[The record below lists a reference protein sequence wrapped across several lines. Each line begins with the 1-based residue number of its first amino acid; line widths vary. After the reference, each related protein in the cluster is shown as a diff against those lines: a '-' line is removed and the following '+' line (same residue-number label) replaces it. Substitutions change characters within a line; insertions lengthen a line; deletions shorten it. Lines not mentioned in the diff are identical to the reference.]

1 MKSLTKLS
9 DLSGFKRNLLLL
21 VVDSLIV
28 YFAYILGMYFRY
40 GIFTLDEPEFF
51 VNGIYFSAF
60 IVVSLILNGVYRIAW
75 SYSYFRDYFI
85 ILRAVIVGYAIG
97 FLAGRFL
104 NLFEIRFLTVPFTV
118 STMAA
123 IISVFLLIW
132 SRFFWLSI
140 LSRNHPIVS
149 SEERV
154 FIVGAGDAGTS
165 IAEEL
170 SRHPENGLVV
180 GFIDD
185 SPKKLRKRIRG
196 IPVLGNTD
204 EIMPL
209 VEKMG
214 VRKVI
219 IAIPSADASTLRR
232 IFSKIDV
239 SKVKAQTLPSI
250 TEIMDGK
257 AKLGYLREINIED
270 LLGRES
276 VQIDLNSL
284 KDYVVGRTVLIT
296 GAGGSIGSELCRQIS
311 PLGPGR
317 LLLAGKGENSIY
329 EISQE
334 IGSLFPDLKV
344 SQLIGDVADRSRM
357 RYIFNKMRPQVV
369 FHAAA
374 HKHVPIMEE
383 NPTEA
388 FRVNSLGTYN
398 IASLADE
405 FGVETMV
412 VISTDKAVRPSSVM
426 GVSKRIAE
434 EFVRSISSR
443 SNTKFGI
450 VRFGNVLGSRG
461 SVIPLFKKQIQSG
474 GPVTVTDPRM
484 TRYFMT
490 IPEAVTLVLQAGA
503 FSGDGDV
510 FVLDMGEPVK
520 ISSLANEMITL
531 AGYIPHQEI
540 EIKYTGVRPGEK
552 LFEEL
557 VLTNEELIQTKHPKI
572 FRLKMNE
579 AMDEEALLKTVSR
592 LRTAVE
598 ESDFE
603 ELNRIT
609 SEIVDDSTARID
621 DGCDSK

>member
-1 MKSLTKLS
+1 MRSLIKLGE
-9 DLSGFKRNLLLL
+9 LSSFRRNLMLLIL
-21 VVDSLIV
+21 DSAIV

-40 GIFTLDEPEFF
+40 GIFTLDEPQFF
-51 VNGIYFSAF
+51 GNGIYFSIF
-60 IVVSLILNGVYRIAW
+60 IVASLILNGVYRIAW

-85 ILRAVIVGYAIG
+85 ILRAVAVGYAVG
-97 FLAGRFL
+97 FAAGRLL
-104 NLFEIRFLTVPFTV
+104 NLFNVKFLTVPFTV

-123 IISVFLLIW
+123 IISVFLIIW
-132 SRFFWLSI
+132 SRILWLSI
-140 LSRNHPIVS
+140 LSRNHQIVS
-149 SEERV
+149 SAERV

-170 SRHPENGLVV
+170 SRHPGHGFVV

-185 SPKKLRKRIRG
+185 SPRKLRKRIRG
-196 IPVLGNTD
+196 IPVLGNTS
-204 EIMPL
+204 EIMNL
-209 VEKMG
+209 VDKMG
-214 VRKVI
+214 VGKVI
-219 IAIPSADASTLRR
+219 IAIPSADAAALRR
-232 IFSKIDV
+232 IFSRIDV
-239 SKVKAQTLPSI
+239 EKVKVQTLPSI

-276 VQIDLNSL
+276 VQIDLGSL
-284 KDYVVGRTVLIT
+284 KDYIIGRNVLIT
-296 GAGGSIGSELCRQIS
+296 GAGGSIGSELCRQIA
-311 PLGPGR
+311 PLEPRR

-329 EISQE
+329 EIRQE
-334 IGSLFPDLKV
+334 IGTMFPDLNLC
-344 SQLIGDVADRSRM
+344 QLICDVADSSRM
-357 RYIFNKMRPQVV
+357 RYIFEAVKPEVV

-374 HKHVPIMEE
+374 HKHVPLMEE

-398 IASLADE
+398 IAGLASE
-405 FGVETMV
+405 FGVETV
-412 VISTDKAVRPSSVM
+412 VIISTDKAVKPSSVM

-443 SNTKFGI
+443 SKTKFGI

-490 IPEAVTLVLQAGA
+490 IPEAVSLVLQAGA
-503 FSGDGDV
+503 YSGGGDV

-531 AGYIPHQEI
+531 AGYVPQQEI

-557 VLTNEELIQTKHPKI
+557 VLSNEEFIQTKHPKI
-572 FRLKMNE
+572 FRLKTKE
-579 AMDEEALLKTVSR
+579 AMDEKTLLTIASR
-592 LRTAVE
+592 LRAAVDNN
-598 ESDFE
+598 DFD
-603 ELNRIT
+603 ELNKIT
-609 SEIVDDSTARID
+609 AEIVDDATVEISA
-621 DGCDSK
+621 GCDFR

>member
-1 MKSLTKLS
+1 M
-9 DLSGFKRNLLLL
+9 LLIL
-21 VVDSLIV
+21 DSAIV
-28 YFAYILGMYFRY
+28 YFAYVLGMYFRY
-40 GIFTLDEPEFF
+40 GIFTLDEPQFF

-60 IVVSLILNGVYRIAW
+60 IVASLILNGVYRIAW
-75 SYSYFRDYFI
+75 SYSYFRDYFV
-85 ILRAVIVGYAIG
+85 ILRAVAVGYAVG
-97 FLAGRFL
+97 FTAGRLL
-104 NLFEIRFLTVPFTV
+104 NLFNVKFLTVPFTV

-123 IISVFLLIW
+123 IISVFLIIW
-132 SRFFWLSI
+132 SRIVWLSI
-140 LSRNHPIVS
+140 LSRNHQIVS
-149 SEERV
+149 SAERV
-154 FIVGAGDAGTS
+154 LIVGAGDAGTS

-170 SRHPENGLVV
+170 SRHPEHGFVV

-185 SPKKLRKRIRG
+185 SPRKLRKRIRG
-196 IPVLGNTD
+196 IPVLGNTN
-204 EIMPL
+204 EIMDL
-209 VEKMG
+209 VDKMG
-214 VRKVI
+214 VGKVI
-219 IAIPSADASTLRR
+219 IAIPSADAATLRR
-232 IFSKIDV
+232 IFSRIDV
-239 SKVKAQTLPSI
+239 EKVKVQTLPSI

-270 LLGRES
+270 LLGRET
-276 VQIDLNSL
+276 VQIDLGSL
-284 KDYVVGRTVLIT
+284 KDYIVGRTVLIT
-296 GAGGSIGSELCRQIS
+296 GAGGSIGSELCRQIA
-311 PLGPGR
+311 PLEPRR

-329 EISQE
+329 EIRQE
-334 IGSLFPDLKV
+334 IGSLFPDLDLC
-344 SQLIGDVADRSRM
+344 QLICDVADSSRM
-357 RYIFNKMRPQVV
+357 RYIFETMKPEVV

-374 HKHVPIMEE
+374 HKHVPLMEE

-398 IASLADE
+398 IAGLASE

-412 VISTDKAVRPSSVM
+412 VISTDKAVKPSSVM

-443 SNTKFGI
+443 SKTKFGI

-490 IPEAVTLVLQAGA
+490 IPEAVSLVLQAGA
-503 FSGDGDV
+503 YSGGGDV

-531 AGYIPHQEI
+531 AGYVPQQEI

-557 VLTNEELIQTKHPKI
+557 VLSNEEFIQTKHPKI
-572 FRLKMNE
+572 FRLKTKE
-579 AMDEEALLKTVSR
+579 AMDEKTLLSIASR
-592 LRTAVE
+592 LRVAVDNN
-598 ESDFE
+598 DFE
-603 ELNRIT
+603 ELNKIT
-609 SEIVDDSTARID
+609 VEIVEDATVKISA
-621 DGCDSK
+621 GCDFR

>member
-1 MKSLTKLS
+1 M
-9 DLSGFKRNLLLL
+9 LLIL
-21 VVDSLIV
+21 DSAIV
-28 YFAYILGMYFRY
+28 YFAYVLGMYFRY
-40 GIFTLDEPEFF
+40 GIFTLDEPQFF

-60 IVVSLILNGVYRIAW
+60 IVASLILNGVYRIAW
-75 SYSYFRDYFI
+75 SYSYFRDYFV
-85 ILRAVIVGYAIG
+85 ILRAVAVGYAVG
-97 FLAGRFL
+97 FTAGRLL
-104 NLFEIRFLTVPFTV
+104 NLFNVKFLTVPFTV

-123 IISVFLLIW
+123 IISVFLIIW
-132 SRFFWLSI
+132 SRIVWLSI
-140 LSRNHPIVS
+140 LSRNHQIVS
-149 SEERV
+149 SAERV
-154 FIVGAGDAGTS
+154 LIVGAGDAGTS

-170 SRHPENGLVV
+170 SRHPEHGFVV

-185 SPKKLRKRIRG
+185 SPRKLRKRIRG
-196 IPVLGNTD
+196 IPVLGNTN
-204 EIMPL
+204 EIMDL
-209 VEKMG
+209 VDKMG
-214 VRKVI
+214 VGKII
-219 IAIPSADASTLRR
+219 IAIPSADAATLRR
-232 IFSKIDV
+232 IFSRIDV
-239 SKVKAQTLPSI
+239 EKVKVQTLPSI

-270 LLGRES
+270 LLGRET
-276 VQIDLNSL
+276 VQIDLGSL
-284 KDYVVGRTVLIT
+284 KDYIVGRTVLIT
-296 GAGGSIGSELCRQIS
+296 GAGGSIGSELCRQIA
-311 PLGPGR
+311 PLEPRR

-329 EISQE
+329 EIRQE
-334 IGSLFPDLKV
+334 IGSLFPDLDLC
-344 SQLIGDVADRSRM
+344 QLICDVADSSRM
-357 RYIFNKMRPQVV
+357 RYIFETMKPEVV

-374 HKHVPIMEE
+374 HKHVPLMEE

-398 IASLADE
+398 IAGLASE

-412 VISTDKAVRPSSVM
+412 VISTDKAVKPSSVM

-443 SNTKFGI
+443 SKTKFGI

-490 IPEAVTLVLQAGA
+490 IPEAVSLVLQAGA
-503 FSGDGDV
+503 YSGGGDV

-531 AGYIPHQEI
+531 AGYVPQQEI

-557 VLTNEELIQTKHPKI
+557 VLSNEEFIQTKHPKI
-572 FRLKMNE
+572 FRLKTKE
-579 AMDEEALLKTVSR
+579 AMDEKTLLSIASR
-592 LRTAVE
+592 LRVAVDNN
-598 ESDFE
+598 DFE
-603 ELNRIT
+603 ELNKIT
-609 SEIVDDSTARID
+609 VEIVEDATVKISA
-621 DGCDSK
+621 GCDFR

>member
-1 MKSLTKLS
+1 M
-9 DLSGFKRNLLLL
+9 LLIL
-21 VVDSLIV
+21 DSAIV
-28 YFAYILGMYFRY
+28 YFAYVLGMYFRY
-40 GIFTLDEPEFF
+40 GIFTLDEPQFF

-60 IVVSLILNGVYRIAW
+60 IVASLILNGVYRIAW

-85 ILRAVIVGYAIG
+85 ILRAVAVGYAVG
-97 FLAGRFL
+97 FTAGRLL
-104 NLFEIRFLTVPFTV
+104 NLFNVKFLTVPFTV

-123 IISVFLLIW
+123 IISVFLIIW
-132 SRFFWLSI
+132 SRIVWLSI
-140 LSRNHPIVS
+140 LSRNHQIVS
-149 SEERV
+149 SAERV
-154 FIVGAGDAGTS
+154 LIVGAGDAGTS

-170 SRHPENGLVV
+170 SRHPEHGFVV

-185 SPKKLRKRIRG
+185 SPRKLRKRIRG
-196 IPVLGNTD
+196 IPVLGNTN
-204 EIMPL
+204 EIMDL
-209 VEKMG
+209 VDKMG
-214 VRKVI
+214 VGKVI
-219 IAIPSADASTLRR
+219 IAIPSADAATLRR
-232 IFSKIDV
+232 IFSRIDV
-239 SKVKAQTLPSI
+239 EKVKVQTLPSI

-270 LLGRES
+270 LLGRET
-276 VQIDLNSL
+276 VQIDLGSL
-284 KDYVVGRTVLIT
+284 KDYIVGRTVLIT
-296 GAGGSIGSELCRQIS
+296 GAGGSIGSELCRQIA
-311 PLGPGR
+311 PLEPRR

-329 EISQE
+329 EIRQE
-334 IGSLFPDLKV
+334 IGSLFPDLDLC
-344 SQLIGDVADRSRM
+344 QLICDVADSSRM
-357 RYIFNKMRPQVV
+357 RYIFETMKPEVV

-374 HKHVPIMEE
+374 HKHVPLMEE

-398 IASLADE
+398 IAGLASE

-412 VISTDKAVRPSSVM
+412 VISTDKAVKPSSVM

-443 SNTKFGI
+443 SKTKFGI

-490 IPEAVTLVLQAGA
+490 IPEAVSLVLQAGA
-503 FSGDGDV
+503 YSGGGDV

-531 AGYIPHQEI
+531 AGYVPQQEI

-557 VLTNEELIQTKHPKI
+557 VLSNEEFIQTKHPKI
-572 FRLKMNE
+572 FRLKTKE
-579 AMDEEALLKTVSR
+579 AMDEKTLLSIASR
-592 LRTAVE
+592 LRVAVDNN
-598 ESDFE
+598 DFE
-603 ELNRIT
+603 ELNKIT
-609 SEIVDDSTARID
+609 AEIVDDATVKISA
-621 DGCDSK
+621 GCDFR

>member
-1 MKSLTKLS
+1 M
-9 DLSGFKRNLLLL
+9 LLIL
-21 VVDSLIV
+21 DSAIV

-40 GIFTLDEPEFF
+40 GIFTLDEPQFF
-51 VNGIYFSAF
+51 GNGIYFSIF
-60 IVVSLILNGVYRIAW
+60 IVASLILNGVYRIAW

-85 ILRAVIVGYAIG
+85 ILRAVAVGYAVG
-97 FLAGRFL
+97 FAAGRLL
-104 NLFEIRFLTVPFTV
+104 NLFNVKFLTVPFTV

-123 IISVFLLIW
+123 IISVFLIIW
-132 SRFFWLSI
+132 SRILWLSI
-140 LSRNHPIVS
+140 LSRNHQIVS
-149 SEERV
+149 SAERV

-170 SRHPENGLVV
+170 SRHPGHGFVV

-185 SPKKLRKRIRG
+185 SPRKLRKRIRG
-196 IPVLGNTD
+196 IPVLGNTS
-204 EIMPL
+204 EIMNL
-209 VEKMG
+209 VDKMG
-214 VRKVI
+214 VGKVI
-219 IAIPSADASTLRR
+219 IAIPSADAAALRR
-232 IFSKIDV
+232 IFSRIDV
-239 SKVKAQTLPSI
+239 EKVKVQTLPSI

-276 VQIDLNSL
+276 VQIDLGSL
-284 KDYVVGRTVLIT
+284 KDYIIGRNVLIT
-296 GAGGSIGSELCRQIS
+296 GAGGSIGSELCRQIA
-311 PLGPGR
+311 PLEPRR

-329 EISQE
+329 EIRQE
-334 IGSLFPDLKV
+334 IGTMFPDLNLC
-344 SQLIGDVADRSRM
+344 QLICDVADSSRM
-357 RYIFNKMRPQVV
+357 RYIFEAVKPEVV

-374 HKHVPIMEE
+374 HKHVPLMEE

-398 IASLADE
+398 IAGLASE
-405 FGVETMV
+405 FGVETV
-412 VISTDKAVRPSSVM
+412 VIISTDKAVKPSSVM

-443 SNTKFGI
+443 SKTKFGI

-490 IPEAVTLVLQAGA
+490 IPEAVSLVLQAGA
-503 FSGDGDV
+503 YSGGGDV

-531 AGYIPHQEI
+531 AGYVPQQEI

-557 VLTNEELIQTKHPKI
+557 VLTNEEFIQTKHPKI
-572 FRLKMNE
+572 FRLKTKE
-579 AMDEEALLKTVSR
+579 AMDEKTLLTIASR
-592 LRTAVE
+592 LRAAVDNN
-598 ESDFE
+598 DFD
-603 ELNRIT
+603 ELNKIT
-609 SEIVDDSTARID
+609 AEIVDDATVEISA
-621 DGCDSK
+621 GCDFR

>member
-1 MKSLTKLS
+1 LIKLGE
-9 DLSGFKRNLLLL
+9 LSSFRRNLMLLIL
-21 VVDSLIV
+21 DSAIV

-40 GIFTLDEPEFF
+40 GIFTLDEPQFF
-51 VNGIYFSAF
+51 GNGIYFSIF
-60 IVVSLILNGVYRIAW
+60 IVASLILNGVYRIAW

-85 ILRAVIVGYAIG
+85 ILRAVAVGYAVG
-97 FLAGRFL
+97 FAAGRLL
-104 NLFEIRFLTVPFTV
+104 NLFNVKFLTVPFTV

-123 IISVFLLIW
+123 IISVFLIIW
-132 SRFFWLSI
+132 SRILWLSI
-140 LSRNHPIVS
+140 LSRNHQIVS
-149 SEERV
+149 SAERV

-170 SRHPENGLVV
+170 SRHPGHGFVV

-185 SPKKLRKRIRG
+185 SPRKLRKRIRG
-196 IPVLGNTD
+196 IPVLGNTS
-204 EIMPL
+204 EIMNL
-209 VEKMG
+209 VDKMG
-214 VRKVI
+214 VGKVI
-219 IAIPSADASTLRR
+219 IAIPSADAAALRR
-232 IFSKIDV
+232 IFSRIDV
-239 SKVKAQTLPSI
+239 EKVKVQTLPSI

-276 VQIDLNSL
+276 VQIDLGSL
-284 KDYVVGRTVLIT
+284 KDYIIGRNVLIT
-296 GAGGSIGSELCRQIS
+296 GAGGSIGSELCRQIA
-311 PLGPGR
+311 PLEPRR

-329 EISQE
+329 EIRQE
-334 IGSLFPDLKV
+334 IGTMFPDLNLC
-344 SQLIGDVADRSRM
+344 QLICDVADSSRM
-357 RYIFNKMRPQVV
+357 RYIFEAVKPEVV

-374 HKHVPIMEE
+374 HKHVPLMEE

-398 IASLADE
+398 IAGLASE
-405 FGVETMV
+405 FGVETV
-412 VISTDKAVRPSSVM
+412 VIISTDKAVKPSSVM

-443 SNTKFGI
+443 SKTKFGI

-490 IPEAVTLVLQAGA
+490 IPEAVSLVLQAGA
-503 FSGDGDV
+503 YSGGGDV

-531 AGYIPHQEI
+531 AGYVPQQEI

-557 VLTNEELIQTKHPKI
+557 VLTNEEFIQTKHPKI
-572 FRLKMNE
+572 FRLKTKE
-579 AMDEEALLKTVSR
+579 AMDEKTLLTIASR
-592 LRTAVE
+592 LRAAVDNN
-598 ESDFE
+598 DFD
-603 ELNRIT
+603 ELNKIT
-609 SEIVDDSTARID
+609 AEIVDDATVEISA
-621 DGCDSK
+621 GCDFR

>member
-1 MKSLTKLS
+1 MTKLGE
-9 DLSGFKRNLLLL
+9 LSSFRRNLILLIL
-21 VVDSLIV
+21 DSAIV

-40 GIFTLDEPEFF
+40 GIFTLNEPQFF
-51 VNGIYFSAF
+51 RNGIYFSIF
-60 IVVSLILNGVYRIAW
+60 IVASLILNGVYRIAW

-85 ILRAVIVGYAIG
+85 ILRAVAVGYAVG
-97 FLAGRFL
+97 FTAGRLL
-104 NLFEIRFLTVPFTV
+104 NLFDVKFLTVPFTV

-123 IISVFLLIW
+123 IISVFLIIW
-132 SRFFWLSI
+132 SRILWLSI
-140 LSRNHPIVS
+140 LSRNRQIVS
-149 SEERV
+149 SAERV

-170 SRHPENGLVV
+170 SRHPEHGFVV

-185 SPKKLRKRIRG
+185 SPRKLRKRIRG
-196 IPVLGNTD
+196 IPVLGNTN
-204 EIMPL
+204 EIMDL
-209 VEKMG
+209 VDKMG
-214 VRKVI
+214 VGKVI
-219 IAIPSADASTLRR
+219 IAIPSADAAALRR
-232 IFSKIDV
+232 IFSRIDV
-239 SKVKAQTLPSI
+239 EKVKVQTLPSI
-250 TEIMDGK
+250 TEIMNGK

-270 LLGRES
+270 LLGRDS
-276 VQIDLNSL
+276 VQIDLGSL
-284 KDYVVGRTVLIT
+284 KDYIVGRTVLIT
-296 GAGGSIGSELCRQIS
+296 GAGGSIGSELCRQIA
-311 PLGPGR
+311 PLEPRR

-334 IGSLFPDLKV
+334 IGSIFPDLDLC
-344 SQLIGDVADRSRM
+344 QLICDVADSSRM
-357 RYIFNKMRPQVV
+357 RYIFKTMKPEVV

-374 HKHVPIMEE
+374 HKHVPLMEE

-398 IASLADE
+398 IAGLASE

-412 VISTDKAVRPSSVM
+412 IISTDKAVKPSSVM

-434 EFVRSISSR
+434 EFVRSISST
-443 SNTKFGI
+443 SKTKFGI

-490 IPEAVTLVLQAGA
+490 IPEAVSLVLQAGA
-503 FSGDGDV
+503 YSGGGDV

-531 AGYIPHQEI
+531 AGYVPQQEI

-557 VLTNEELIQTKHPKI
+557 VLSNEEFTQTKHPKI
-572 FRLKMNE
+572 FRLKTKE
-579 AMDEEALLKTVSR
+579 AMD
-592 LRTAVE
+592 
-598 ESDFE
+598 
-603 ELNRIT
+603 
-609 SEIVDDSTARID
+609 
-621 DGCDSK
+621 

>member
-1 MKSLTKLS
+1 MIKLGE
-9 DLSGFKRNLLLL
+9 LSSFRRNLMLLIL
-21 VVDSLIV
+21 DSAIV

-40 GIFTLDEPEFF
+40 GIFTLDEPQFF
-51 VNGIYFSAF
+51 GNGIYFSIF
-60 IVVSLILNGVYRIAW
+60 IVASLILNGVYRIAW

-85 ILRAVIVGYAIG
+85 ILRAVAVGYAVG
-97 FLAGRFL
+97 FAAGRLL
-104 NLFEIRFLTVPFTV
+104 NLFNVKFLTVPFTV

-123 IISVFLLIW
+123 IISVFLIIW
-132 SRFFWLSI
+132 SRILWLSI
-140 LSRNHPIVS
+140 LSRNHQIVS
-149 SEERV
+149 SAERV

-170 SRHPENGLVV
+170 SRHPGHGFVV

-185 SPKKLRKRIRG
+185 SPRKLRKRIRG
-196 IPVLGNTD
+196 IPVLGNTS
-204 EIMPL
+204 EIMNL
-209 VEKMG
+209 VDKMG
-214 VRKVI
+214 VGKVI
-219 IAIPSADASTLRR
+219 IAIPSADAAALRR
-232 IFSKIDV
+232 IFSRIDV
-239 SKVKAQTLPSI
+239 EKVKVQTLPSI

-276 VQIDLNSL
+276 VQIDLGSL
-284 KDYVVGRTVLIT
+284 KDYIIGRNVLIT
-296 GAGGSIGSELCRQIS
+296 GAGGSIGSELCRQIA
-311 PLGPGR
+311 PLEPRR

-329 EISQE
+329 EIRQE
-334 IGSLFPDLKV
+334 IGTMFPDLNLC
-344 SQLIGDVADRSRM
+344 QLICDVADSSRM
-357 RYIFNKMRPQVV
+357 RYIFEAVKPEVV

-374 HKHVPIMEE
+374 HKHVPLMEE

-398 IASLADE
+398 IAGLASE
-405 FGVETMV
+405 FGVETV
-412 VISTDKAVRPSSVM
+412 VIISTDKAVKPSSVM

-443 SNTKFGI
+443 SKTKFGI

-490 IPEAVTLVLQAGA
+490 IPEAVSLVLQAGA
-503 FSGDGDV
+503 YSGGGDV

-531 AGYIPHQEI
+531 AGYVPQQEI

-557 VLTNEELIQTKHPKI
+557 VLSNEEFIQTKHPKI
-572 FRLKMNE
+572 FRLKTKE
-579 AMDEEALLKTVSR
+579 AMDEKTLLTIASR
-592 LRTAVE
+592 LRAAVDNN
-598 ESDFE
+598 DFD
-603 ELNRIT
+603 ELNKIT
-609 SEIVDDSTARID
+609 AEIVDDATVEISA
-621 DGCDSK
+621 GCDFR

>member
-1 MKSLTKLS
+1 MKRHG
-9 DLSGFKRNLLLL
+9 DLSGFRRNLTLL
-21 VVDSLIV
+21 VFDSLMV
-28 YFAYILGMYFRY
+28 YFAFILGMYFRY
-40 GIFTLDEPEFF
+40 GIFTLDEPQFF
-51 VNGIYFSAF
+51 VNGVYFSLF
-60 IVVSLILNGVYRIAW
+60 IVVSLILNGVYTIAW
-75 SYSYFRDYFI
+75 SYSYFRDYLI
-85 ILRAVIVGYAIG
+85 ILRAVVIGYAVG
-97 FLAGRFL
+97 FATGRLL
-104 NLFEIRFLTVPFTV
+104 NLFGVRFLTVPFTV

-123 IISVFLLIW
+123 IISVFLIIW
-132 SRFFWLSI
+132 SRIFWLSI
-140 LSRNHPIVS
+140 LSRNHHVVS
-149 SEERV
+149 SAERV
-154 FIVGAGDAGTS
+154 LIVGAGDAGTS

-170 SRHPENGLVV
+170 SRRPENGLVI

-185 SPKKLRKRIRG
+185 SPRKLRKRIRG

-204 EIMPL
+204 EIMAL
-209 VEKMG
+209 VEKMD
-214 VRKVI
+214 VKRVI
-219 IAIPSADASTLRR
+219 IAIPSADAATLRR

-239 SKVKAQTLPSI
+239 GKVKAQTLPSI

-276 VQIDLNSL
+276 VRIDANSL
-284 KDYVVGRTVLIT
+284 KGYIVGRTVLVT
-296 GAGGSIGSELCRQIS
+296 GAGGSIGSELCRQIA
-311 PLGPGR
+311 PLKPRR

-329 EISQE
+329 EIRQE
-334 IGSLFPDLKV
+334 IGSLFPDLDLC
-344 SQLIGDVADRSRM
+344 QLICDVADSSRM
-357 RYIFNKMRPQVV
+357 RYIFETMKPEVI

-374 HKHVPIMEE
+374 HKHVPLMEE

-388 FRVNSLGTYN
+388 FKVNSIGTYN
-398 IASLADE
+398 VAMLASE
-405 FGVETMV
+405 FGAETMV
-412 VISTDKAVRPSSVM
+412 VISTDKAVKPSSVM

-443 SNTKFGI
+443 SKTRFGI

-490 IPEAVTLVLQAGA
+490 IPEAVSLVLQAGA
-503 FSGDGDV
+503 YSGGGDV

-531 AGYIPHQEI
+531 AGYVPQQEI

-557 VLTNEELIQTKHPKI
+557 VLTNEEFIQTKHPKI
-572 FRLKMNE
+572 FRLKTKE
-579 AMDEEALLKTVSR
+579 AMDETTLFSIASR
-592 LRTAVE
+592 LRAAVDNN
-598 ESDFE
+598 DFE
-603 ELNRIT
+603 ELNKIT
-609 SEIVDDSTARID
+609 AEIVDDATVKISA
-621 DGCDSK
+621 GCDFR

>member
-1 MKSLTKLS
+1 M
-9 DLSGFKRNLLLL
+9 LLIL
-21 VVDSLIV
+21 DSAIV
-28 YFAYILGMYFRY
+28 YFAYVLGMYFRY
-40 GIFTLDEPEFF
+40 GIFTLDEPQFF

-60 IVVSLILNGVYRIAW
+60 IVASLILNGVYRIAW

-85 ILRAVIVGYAIG
+85 ILRAVAVGYAVG
-97 FLAGRFL
+97 FTAGRLL
-104 NLFEIRFLTVPFTV
+104 NLFNVKFLTVPFTV

-123 IISVFLLIW
+123 IISVFLIIW
-132 SRFFWLSI
+132 SRIVWLSI
-140 LSRNHPIVS
+140 LSRNHQIVS
-149 SEERV
+149 SAERV
-154 FIVGAGDAGTS
+154 LIVGAGDAGTS

-170 SRHPENGLVV
+170 SRHPEHGFVV

-185 SPKKLRKRIRG
+185 SPRKLRKRIRG
-196 IPVLGNTD
+196 IPVLGNTN
-204 EIMPL
+204 EIMDL
-209 VEKMG
+209 VDKMG
-214 VRKVI
+214 VGKVI
-219 IAIPSADASTLRR
+219 IAIPSADAATLRR
-232 IFSKIDV
+232 IFSRIDV
-239 SKVKAQTLPSI
+239 EKVKVQTLPSI

-270 LLGRES
+270 LLGRET
-276 VQIDLNSL
+276 VQIDLGSL
-284 KDYVVGRTVLIT
+284 KDYIVGRTVLIT
-296 GAGGSIGSELCRQIS
+296 GAGGSIGSELCRQIA
-311 PLGPGR
+311 PLEPRR

-329 EISQE
+329 EIRQE
-334 IGSLFPDLKV
+334 IGSLFPDLDLC
-344 SQLIGDVADRSRM
+344 QLICDVADSSRM
-357 RYIFNKMRPQVV
+357 RYIFETLRPEVV

-374 HKHVPIMEE
+374 HKHVPLMEE

-398 IASLADE
+398 IAGLASE

-412 VISTDKAVRPSSVM
+412 VISTDKAVKPSSVM

-443 SNTKFGI
+443 SKTKFGI

-490 IPEAVTLVLQAGA
+490 IPEAVSLVLQAGA
-503 FSGDGDV
+503 YSGGGDV

-531 AGYIPHQEI
+531 AGYVPQQEI

-557 VLTNEELIQTKHPKI
+557 VLSNEEFIQTKHPKI
-572 FRLKMNE
+572 FRLKTKE
-579 AMDEEALLKTVSR
+579 AMDEKTLLSIASR
-592 LRTAVE
+592 LRVAVDNN
-598 ESDFE
+598 DFE
-603 ELNRIT
+603 ELNKIT
-609 SEIVDDSTARID
+609 AEIVDDATVKISA
-621 DGCDSK
+621 GCDFR

>member
-1 MKSLTKLS
+1 MTKLS
-9 DLSGFKRNLLLL
+9 ELSSFRRNLMLLIL
-21 VVDSLIV
+21 DSAIV
-28 YFAYILGMYFRY
+28 YFAYVLGMYFRY
-40 GIFTLDEPEFF
+40 GIFTLDEPQFF

-60 IVVSLILNGVYRIAW
+60 IVASLILNGVYRIAW

-85 ILRAVIVGYAIG
+85 ILRAVAVGYAVG
-97 FLAGRFL
+97 FTAGRLL
-104 NLFEIRFLTVPFTV
+104 NLFNVKFLTVPFTV

-123 IISVFLLIW
+123 IISVFLIIW
-132 SRFFWLSI
+132 SRIVWLSI
-140 LSRNHPIVS
+140 LSRNHQIVS
-149 SEERV
+149 SAERV
-154 FIVGAGDAGTS
+154 LIVGAGDAGTS

-170 SRHPENGLVV
+170 SRHPEHGFVV

-185 SPKKLRKRIRG
+185 SPRKLRKRIRG
-196 IPVLGNTD
+196 IPVLGNTN
-204 EIMPL
+204 EIMDL
-209 VEKMG
+209 VDKMG
-214 VRKVI
+214 VGKVI
-219 IAIPSADASTLRR
+219 IAIPSADAATLRR
-232 IFSKIDV
+232 IFSRIDV
-239 SKVKAQTLPSI
+239 EKVKVQTLPSI

-270 LLGRES
+270 LLGRET
-276 VQIDLNSL
+276 VQIDLGSL
-284 KDYVVGRTVLIT
+284 KDYIVGRTVLIT
-296 GAGGSIGSELCRQIS
+296 GAGGSIGSELCRQIA
-311 PLGPGR
+311 PLEPRR

-329 EISQE
+329 EIRQE
-334 IGSLFPDLKV
+334 IGSLFPDLDLC
-344 SQLIGDVADRSRM
+344 QLICDVADSSRM
-357 RYIFNKMRPQVV
+357 RYIFETMKPEVV

-374 HKHVPIMEE
+374 HKHVPLMEE

-398 IASLADE
+398 IAGLASE

-412 VISTDKAVRPSSVM
+412 VISTDKAVKPSSVM

-443 SNTKFGI
+443 SKTKFGI

-490 IPEAVTLVLQAGA
+490 IPEAVSLVLQAGA
-503 FSGDGDV
+503 YSGGGDV

-531 AGYIPHQEI
+531 AGYVPQQEI

-557 VLTNEELIQTKHPKI
+557 VLSNEEFIQTKHPKI
-572 FRLKMNE
+572 FRLKTKE
-579 AMDEEALLKTVSR
+579 AMDEKTLLSIASR
-592 LRTAVE
+592 LRVAVDNN
-598 ESDFE
+598 DFE
-603 ELNRIT
+603 ELNKIT
-609 SEIVDDSTARID
+609 AEIVDDATVKISA
-621 DGCDSK
+621 GCDFR

>member
-1 MKSLTKLS
+1 M
-9 DLSGFKRNLLLL
+9 LLIL
-21 VVDSLIV
+21 DSAIV
-28 YFAYILGMYFRY
+28 YFAYVLGMYFRY
-40 GIFTLDEPEFF
+40 GIFTLDEPQFF

-60 IVVSLILNGVYRIAW
+60 IVASLILNGVYRIAW

-85 ILRAVIVGYAIG
+85 ILRAVAVGYAVG
-97 FLAGRFL
+97 FTAGRLL
-104 NLFEIRFLTVPFTV
+104 NLFNVKFLTVPFTV

-123 IISVFLLIW
+123 IISVFLIIW
-132 SRFFWLSI
+132 SRIVWLSI
-140 LSRNHPIVS
+140 LSRNHQIVS
-149 SEERV
+149 SAERV
-154 FIVGAGDAGTS
+154 LIVGAGDAGTS

-170 SRHPENGLVV
+170 SRHPEHGFVV

-185 SPKKLRKRIRG
+185 SPRKLRKRIRG
-196 IPVLGNTD
+196 IPVLGNTN
-204 EIMPL
+204 EIMDL
-209 VEKMG
+209 VDKMG
-214 VRKVI
+214 VGKVI
-219 IAIPSADASTLRR
+219 IAIPSADAATLRR
-232 IFSKIDV
+232 IFSRIDV
-239 SKVKAQTLPSI
+239 EKVKVQTLPSI

-270 LLGRES
+270 LLGRET
-276 VQIDLNSL
+276 VQIDLGSL
-284 KDYVVGRTVLIT
+284 KDYIVGRTVLIT
-296 GAGGSIGSELCRQIS
+296 GAGGSIGSELCRQIA
-311 PLGPGR
+311 PLEPRR

-329 EISQE
+329 EIRQE
-334 IGSLFPDLKV
+334 IGSLFPDLDLC
-344 SQLIGDVADRSRM
+344 QLICDVADSSRM
-357 RYIFNKMRPQVV
+357 RYIFETMKPEVV

-374 HKHVPIMEE
+374 HKHVPLMEE

-398 IASLADE
+398 IAGLASE

-412 VISTDKAVRPSSVM
+412 VISTDKAVKPSSVM

-443 SNTKFGI
+443 SKTKFGI

-490 IPEAVTLVLQAGA
+490 IPEAVSLVLQAGA
-503 FSGDGDV
+503 YSGGGDV

-531 AGYIPHQEI
+531 AGYVPQQEI

-557 VLTNEELIQTKHPKI
+557 VLSNEEFIQTKHPKI
-572 FRLKMNE
+572 FRLKTKE
-579 AMDEEALLKTVSR
+579 AMDEETLLSIASR
-592 LRTAVE
+592 LRVAVDNN
-598 ESDFE
+598 DFE
-603 ELNRIT
+603 ELNKIT
-609 SEIVDDSTARID
+609 VEIVEDATVKISA
-621 DGCDSK
+621 GCDFR

>member
-1 MKSLTKLS
+1 VRSLIKLGE
-9 DLSGFKRNLLLL
+9 LSSFRRNLMLLIL
-21 VVDSLIV
+21 DSAIV

-40 GIFTLDEPEFF
+40 GIFTLDEPQFF
-51 VNGIYFSAF
+51 GNGIYFSIF
-60 IVVSLILNGVYRIAW
+60 IVASLILNGVYRIAW

-85 ILRAVIVGYAIG
+85 ILRAVAVGYAVG
-97 FLAGRFL
+97 FAAGRLL
-104 NLFEIRFLTVPFTV
+104 NLFNVKFLTVPFTV

-123 IISVFLLIW
+123 IISVFLIIW
-132 SRFFWLSI
+132 SRILWLSI
-140 LSRNHPIVS
+140 LSRNHQIVS
-149 SEERV
+149 SAERV

-170 SRHPENGLVV
+170 SRHPGHGFVV

-185 SPKKLRKRIRG
+185 SPRKLRKRIRG
-196 IPVLGNTD
+196 IPVLGNTS
-204 EIMPL
+204 EIMNL
-209 VEKMG
+209 VDKMG
-214 VRKVI
+214 VGKVI
-219 IAIPSADASTLRR
+219 IAIPSADAAALRR
-232 IFSKIDV
+232 IFSRIDV
-239 SKVKAQTLPSI
+239 EKVKVQTLPSI

-276 VQIDLNSL
+276 VQIDLGSL
-284 KDYVVGRTVLIT
+284 KDYIIGRNVLIT
-296 GAGGSIGSELCRQIS
+296 GAGGSIGSELCRQIA
-311 PLGPGR
+311 PLEPRR

-329 EISQE
+329 EIRQE
-334 IGSLFPDLKV
+334 IGTMFPDLNLC
-344 SQLIGDVADRSRM
+344 QLICDVADSSRM
-357 RYIFNKMRPQVV
+357 RYIFEAVKPEVV

-374 HKHVPIMEE
+374 HKHVPLMEE

-398 IASLADE
+398 IAGLASE
-405 FGVETMV
+405 FGVETV
-412 VISTDKAVRPSSVM
+412 VIISTDKAVKPSSVM

-443 SNTKFGI
+443 SKTKFGI

-490 IPEAVTLVLQAGA
+490 IPEAVSLVLQAGA
-503 FSGDGDV
+503 YSGGGDV

-531 AGYIPHQEI
+531 AGYVPQQEI

-557 VLTNEELIQTKHPKI
+557 VLSNEEFIQTKHPKI
-572 FRLKMNE
+572 FRLKTKE
-579 AMDEEALLKTVSR
+579 AMDEKTLLTIASR
-592 LRTAVE
+592 LRAAVDNN
-598 ESDFE
+598 DFD
-603 ELNRIT
+603 ELNKIT
-609 SEIVDDSTARID
+609 AEIVDDATVEISA
-621 DGCDSK
+621 GCDFR

>member
-1 MKSLTKLS
+1 MIKLGE
-9 DLSGFKRNLLLL
+9 LSSFRRNLMLLIL
-21 VVDSLIV
+21 DSAIV

-40 GIFTLDEPEFF
+40 GIFTLDEPQFF
-51 VNGIYFSAF
+51 GNGIYFSIF
-60 IVVSLILNGVYRIAW
+60 IIASLILNGVYRIAW

-85 ILRAVIVGYAIG
+85 ILRAVAFGYAIG
-97 FLAGRFL
+97 FAAGRLL
-104 NLFEIRFLTVPFTV
+104 NLFNVKFLTVPFTV

-123 IISVFLLIW
+123 IISVFLIIW
-132 SRFFWLSI
+132 SRILWLSI
-140 LSRNHPIVS
+140 LSRNHQIVS
-149 SEERV
+149 SAERV

-170 SRHPENGLVV
+170 SRHPEHGFVV

-185 SPKKLRKRIRG
+185 SPRKLRKRIRG
-196 IPVLGNTD
+196 VPVLGNTS
-204 EIMPL
+204 EIMDL
-209 VEKMG
+209 VDKMG
-214 VRKVI
+214 VGKVI
-219 IAIPSADASTLRR
+219 IAIPSAEAATLRR
-232 IFSKIDV
+232 IFSSIDV
-239 SKVKAQTLPSI
+239 EKVKVQTLPSI

-276 VQIDLNSL
+276 VQIDLGSL
-284 KDYVVGRTVLIT
+284 KDYIIGRTVLIT
-296 GAGGSIGSELCRQIS
+296 GAGGSIGSELCRQIA
-311 PLGPGR
+311 PLEPRR

-329 EISQE
+329 EIRQE
-334 IGSLFPDLKV
+334 IGTMFPDLNLC
-344 SQLIGDVADRSRM
+344 QLICDVADSSRM
-357 RYIFNKMRPQVV
+357 RYIFETMKPEVV

-374 HKHVPIMEE
+374 HKHVPLMEE

-388 FRVNSLGTYN
+388 FRVNSIGTYN
-398 IASLADE
+398 IAGLASE

-412 VISTDKAVRPSSVM
+412 IISTDKAVKPSSVM

-443 SNTKFGI
+443 SKTKFGI

-490 IPEAVTLVLQAGA
+490 IPEAVSLVLQAGA
-503 FSGDGDV
+503 YSGGGDV

-531 AGYIPHQEI
+531 AGYVPQQEI

-557 VLTNEELIQTKHPKI
+557 VLTNEEFVQTKHPKI
-572 FRLKMNE
+572 FRLKTKE
-579 AMDEEALLKTVSR
+579 AMDERSLLSIAGR
-592 LRTAVE
+592 LRTAVDNN
-598 ESDFE
+598 DFE
-603 ELNRIT
+603 ELNKIT
-609 SEIVDDSTARID
+609 AEIVDDATVKISA
-621 DGCDSK
+621 GCDFR

>member
-1 MKSLTKLS
+1 M
-9 DLSGFKRNLLLL
+9 LLIL
-21 VVDSLIV
+21 DSAIV

-40 GIFTLDEPEFF
+40 GIFTLDEPRFF
-51 VNGIYFSAF
+51 GNGIYFSIF
-60 IVVSLILNGVYRIAW
+60 IVASLILNGVYRIAW
-75 SYSYFRDYFI
+75 SYSYFKDYFI
-85 ILRAVIVGYAIG
+85 ILRAVAVGYAVG
-97 FLAGRFL
+97 FAAGRLL
-104 NLFEIRFLTVPFTV
+104 NLFNVKFLTVPFTV

-123 IISVFLLIW
+123 IISVFLIIW
-132 SRFFWLSI
+132 SRILWLSI
-140 LSRNHPIVS
+140 LSRNHQIVS
-149 SEERV
+149 SAERV

-170 SRHPENGLVV
+170 TRHPEHGFVV

-185 SPKKLRKRIRG
+185 SPRKLRKRIRG
-196 IPVLGNTD
+196 IPVLGNTN
-204 EIMPL
+204 EIMDL
-209 VEKMG
+209 VDKMG
-214 VRKVI
+214 VGKVI
-219 IAIPSADASTLRR
+219 IAIPSADAATLRR
-232 IFSKIDV
+232 IFSRIDV
-239 SKVKAQTLPSI
+239 EKVKVQTLPSI

-276 VQIDLNSL
+276 VQIDLGSL
-284 KDYVVGRTVLIT
+284 KDYIIGRTVLIT
-296 GAGGSIGSELCRQIS
+296 GAGGSIGSELCRQIA
-311 PLGPGR
+311 PLAPRR

-329 EISQE
+329 EIRQE
-334 IGSLFPDLKV
+334 IGTMFPDLDLC
-344 SQLIGDVADRSRM
+344 QLICDVADSSRM
-357 RYIFNKMRPQVV
+357 RYIFETMKPEVV

-374 HKHVPIMEE
+374 HKHVPLMEE

-398 IASLADE
+398 ISGLASE
-405 FGVETMV
+405 FGIETMV
-412 VISTDKAVRPSSVM
+412 IISTDKAVKPSSVM

-443 SNTKFGI
+443 SKTKFGI

-490 IPEAVTLVLQAGA
+490 IPEAVSLVLQAGA
-503 FSGDGDV
+503 YSGGGDV
-510 FVLDMGEPVK
+510 FVLDMGEPIK

-531 AGYIPHQEI
+531 AGYVPQQEI

-557 VLTNEELIQTKHPKI
+557 VLTNEEFIQTKHPKI
-572 FRLKMNE
+572 FRLKTKE
-579 AMDEEALLKTVSR
+579 AMDEKTMLSIASR
-592 LRTAVE
+592 LRAAVDNN
-598 ESDFE
+598 DFE

-609 SEIVDDSTARID
+609 AEIVDDAAVKISA
-621 DGCDSK
+621 GCDFR

>member
-1 MKSLTKLS
+1 M
-9 DLSGFKRNLLLL
+9 LLIL
-21 VVDSLIV
+21 DSAIV

-40 GIFTLDEPEFF
+40 GIFTLDEPQFF
-51 VNGIYFSAF
+51 GNGIYFSIF
-60 IVVSLILNGVYRIAW
+60 IVASLILNGVYRIAW

-85 ILRAVIVGYAIG
+85 ILRAVAVGYAVG
-97 FLAGRFL
+97 FAAGRLL
-104 NLFEIRFLTVPFTV
+104 NLFNVKFLTVPFTV

-123 IISVFLLIW
+123 IISVFLIIW
-132 SRFFWLSI
+132 SRILWLSI
-140 LSRNHPIVS
+140 LSRNHQIVS
-149 SEERV
+149 SAERV

-170 SRHPENGLVV
+170 SRHPGHGFVV

-185 SPKKLRKRIRG
+185 SPRKLRKRIRG
-196 IPVLGNTD
+196 IPVLGNTS
-204 EIMPL
+204 EIMNL
-209 VEKMG
+209 VDKMG
-214 VRKVI
+214 VGKVI
-219 IAIPSADASTLRR
+219 IAIPSADAAALRR
-232 IFSKIDV
+232 IFSRIDV
-239 SKVKAQTLPSI
+239 EKVKVQTLPSI

-276 VQIDLNSL
+276 VQIDLGSL
-284 KDYVVGRTVLIT
+284 KDYIIGRNVLIT
-296 GAGGSIGSELCRQIS
+296 GAGGSIGSELCRQIA
-311 PLGPGR
+311 PLEPRR

-329 EISQE
+329 EIRQE
-334 IGSLFPDLKV
+334 IGTMFPDLNLC
-344 SQLIGDVADRSRM
+344 QLICDVADSSRM
-357 RYIFNKMRPQVV
+357 RYIFEAVKPEVV

-374 HKHVPIMEE
+374 HKHVPLMEE

-398 IASLADE
+398 IAGLASE
-405 FGVETMV
+405 FGVETV
-412 VISTDKAVRPSSVM
+412 VIISTDKAVKPSSVM

-443 SNTKFGI
+443 SKTKFGI

-490 IPEAVTLVLQAGA
+490 IPEAVSLVLQAGA
-503 FSGDGDV
+503 YSGGGDV

-531 AGYIPHQEI
+531 AGYVPQQEI

-557 VLTNEELIQTKHPKI
+557 VLSNEEFIQTKHPKI
-572 FRLKMNE
+572 FRLKTKE
-579 AMDEEALLKTVSR
+579 AMDEKTLLTIASR
-592 LRTAVE
+592 LRTAVDNN
-598 ESDFE
+598 DFE
-603 ELNRIT
+603 ELNKIT
-609 SEIVDDSTARID
+609 AEIVDDATVKISA
-621 DGCDSK
+621 GCDFR

>member
-1 MKSLTKLS
+1 M
-9 DLSGFKRNLLLL
+9 LLIL
-21 VVDSLIV
+21 DSAIV
-28 YFAYILGMYFRY
+28 YFAYVLGMYFRY
-40 GIFTLDEPEFF
+40 GIFTLDEPQFF

-60 IVVSLILNGVYRIAW
+60 IVASLILNGVYRIAW
-75 SYSYFRDYFI
+75 SYSYFRDYFV
-85 ILRAVIVGYAIG
+85 ILRAVAVGYAVG
-97 FLAGRFL
+97 FTAGRLL
-104 NLFEIRFLTVPFTV
+104 NLFNVKFLTVPFTV

-123 IISVFLLIW
+123 IISVFLIIW
-132 SRFFWLSI
+132 SRIVWLSI
-140 LSRNHPIVS
+140 LSRNHQIVS
-149 SEERV
+149 SAERV
-154 FIVGAGDAGTS
+154 LIVGAGDAGTS

-170 SRHPENGLVV
+170 SRHPEHGFVV

-185 SPKKLRKRIRG
+185 SPRKLRKRIRG
-196 IPVLGNTD
+196 IPVLGNTN
-204 EIMPL
+204 EIMDL
-209 VEKMG
+209 VDKMG
-214 VRKVI
+214 VGKVI
-219 IAIPSADASTLRR
+219 IAIPSADAATLRR
-232 IFSKIDV
+232 IFSRIDV
-239 SKVKAQTLPSI
+239 EKVKVQTLPSI

-270 LLGRES
+270 LLGRET
-276 VQIDLNSL
+276 VQIDLGSL
-284 KDYVVGRTVLIT
+284 KDYIVGRTVLIT
-296 GAGGSIGSELCRQIS
+296 GAGGSIGSELCRQIA
-311 PLGPGR
+311 PLEPRR

-329 EISQE
+329 EIRQE
-334 IGSLFPDLKV
+334 IGSLFPDLDLC
-344 SQLIGDVADRSRM
+344 QLICDVADSSRM
-357 RYIFNKMRPQVV
+357 RYIFETMKPEVV

-374 HKHVPIMEE
+374 HKHVPLMEE

-398 IASLADE
+398 IAGLASE

-412 VISTDKAVRPSSVM
+412 VISTDKAVKPSSVM

-443 SNTKFGI
+443 SKTKFGI

-490 IPEAVTLVLQAGA
+490 IPEAVSLVLQAGA
-503 FSGDGDV
+503 YSGGGDV

-531 AGYIPHQEI
+531 AGYVPQQEI

-557 VLTNEELIQTKHPKI
+557 VLSNEEFIQTKHPKI
-572 FRLKMNE
+572 FRLKTKE
-579 AMDEEALLKTVSR
+579 AMDEKTLLSIASR
-592 LRTAVE
+592 LRVAVDNN
-598 ESDFE
+598 DFE
-603 ELNRIT
+603 ELNKIT
-609 SEIVDDSTARID
+609 AEIVDDATVKISA
-621 DGCDSK
+621 GCDFR

>member
-1 MKSLTKLS
+1 M
-9 DLSGFKRNLLLL
+9 LLIL
-21 VVDSLIV
+21 DSAIV
-28 YFAYILGMYFRY
+28 YFAYVLGMYFRY
-40 GIFTLDEPEFF
+40 GIFTLDEPQFF
-51 VNGIYFSAF
+51 VNGIYFSIF
-60 IVVSLILNGVYRIAW
+60 IVASLILNGVYRIAW

-85 ILRAVIVGYAIG
+85 ILRAVAVGYAVG
-97 FLAGRFL
+97 FTAGRLL
-104 NLFEIRFLTVPFTV
+104 NLFNVKFLTVPFTV

-123 IISVFLLIW
+123 IISVFLIIW
-132 SRFFWLSI
+132 SRIVWLSI
-140 LSRNHPIVS
+140 LSRNHQIVS
-149 SEERV
+149 SAERV
-154 FIVGAGDAGTS
+154 LIVGAGDAGTS

-170 SRHPENGLVV
+170 SRHPEHGFVV

-185 SPKKLRKRIRG
+185 SPRKLRKRIRG
-196 IPVLGNTD
+196 IPVLGNTN
-204 EIMPL
+204 EIMDL
-209 VEKMG
+209 VDKMG
-214 VRKVI
+214 VGKVI
-219 IAIPSADASTLRR
+219 IAIPSADAATLRR
-232 IFSKIDV
+232 IFSRIDV
-239 SKVKAQTLPSI
+239 EKVKVQTLPSI

-270 LLGRES
+270 LLGRET
-276 VQIDLNSL
+276 VQIDLGSL
-284 KDYVVGRTVLIT
+284 KDYIVGRTVLIT
-296 GAGGSIGSELCRQIS
+296 GAGGSIGSELCRQIA
-311 PLGPGR
+311 PLEPRR

-329 EISQE
+329 EIRRE
-334 IGSLFPDLKV
+334 IGSLFPDLDLC
-344 SQLIGDVADRSRM
+344 QLICDVADSSRM
-357 RYIFNKMRPQVV
+357 RYIFETMKPEVV

-374 HKHVPIMEE
+374 HKHVPLMEE

-398 IASLADE
+398 IAGLASE

-412 VISTDKAVRPSSVM
+412 VISTDKAVKPSSVM

-443 SNTKFGI
+443 SKTKFGI

-490 IPEAVTLVLQAGA
+490 IPEAVSLVLQAGA
-503 FSGDGDV
+503 YSGGGDV

-531 AGYIPHQEI
+531 AGYVPQQEI

-557 VLTNEELIQTKHPKI
+557 VLSNEEFIQTKHPKI
-572 FRLKMNE
+572 FRLKIKE
-579 AMDEEALLKTVSR
+579 AMDEETLLSIASR
-592 LRTAVE
+592 LRVAVDNN
-598 ESDFE
+598 DFE
-603 ELNRIT
+603 ELNKIT
-609 SEIVDDSTARID
+609 AEIVDDATVKISA
-621 DGCDSK
+621 GCDFR

>member
-1 MKSLTKLS
+1 M
-9 DLSGFKRNLLLL
+9 LLIL
-21 VVDSLIV
+21 DSAIV
-28 YFAYILGMYFRY
+28 YFAYVLGMYFRY
-40 GIFTLDEPEFF
+40 GIFTLDEPQFF

-60 IVVSLILNGVYRIAW
+60 IVASLILNGVYRIAW

-85 ILRAVIVGYAIG
+85 ILRAVAVGYAVG
-97 FLAGRFL
+97 FTAGRLL
-104 NLFEIRFLTVPFTV
+104 NLFNVKFLTVPFTV

-123 IISVFLLIW
+123 IISVFLIIW
-132 SRFFWLSI
+132 SRIVWLSI
-140 LSRNHPIVS
+140 LSRNHQIVS
-149 SEERV
+149 SAERV
-154 FIVGAGDAGTS
+154 LIVGAGDAGTS

-170 SRHPENGLVV
+170 SRHPEHGFVV

-185 SPKKLRKRIRG
+185 SPRKLRKRIRG
-196 IPVLGNTD
+196 IPVLGNTN
-204 EIMPL
+204 EIMDL
-209 VEKMG
+209 VDKMG
-214 VRKVI
+214 VGKVI
-219 IAIPSADASTLRR
+219 IAIPSADAATLRR
-232 IFSKIDV
+232 IFSRIDV
-239 SKVKAQTLPSI
+239 EKVKVQTLPSI

-270 LLGRES
+270 LLGRET
-276 VQIDLNSL
+276 VQIDLGSL
-284 KDYVVGRTVLIT
+284 KDYIVGRTVLIT
-296 GAGGSIGSELCRQIS
+296 GAGGSIGSELCRQIA
-311 PLGPGR
+311 PLEPRR

-329 EISQE
+329 EIRQE
-334 IGSLFPDLKV
+334 IGSLFPDLDLC
-344 SQLIGDVADRSRM
+344 QLICDVADSSRM
-357 RYIFNKMRPQVV
+357 RYIFETMKPEVV

-374 HKHVPIMEE
+374 HKHVPLMEE

-398 IASLADE
+398 IAGLASE

-412 VISTDKAVRPSSVM
+412 VISTDKAVKPSSVM

-443 SNTKFGI
+443 SKTKFGI

-490 IPEAVTLVLQAGA
+490 IPEAVSLVLQAGA
-503 FSGDGDV
+503 YSGGGDV

-531 AGYIPHQEI
+531 AGYVPQQEI

-557 VLTNEELIQTKHPKI
+557 VLSNEEFIQTKHPKI
-572 FRLKMNE
+572 FRLKTKE
-579 AMDEEALLKTVSR
+579 AMDEKTLLSIASR
-592 LRTAVE
+592 LRVAVDNN
-598 ESDFE
+598 DFE
-603 ELNRIT
+603 ELNKIT
-609 SEIVDDSTARID
+609 VEIVEDATVKISA
-621 DGCDSK
+621 GCDFR

>member
-1 MKSLTKLS
+1 M
-9 DLSGFKRNLLLL
+9 LLIL
-21 VVDSLIV
+21 DSAIV

-40 GIFTLDEPEFF
+40 GIFTLDEPQFF
-51 VNGIYFSAF
+51 GNGIYFSIF
-60 IVVSLILNGVYRIAW
+60 IVASLILNGVYRIAW

-85 ILRAVIVGYAIG
+85 ILRAVAVGYAVG
-97 FLAGRFL
+97 FAAGRLL
-104 NLFEIRFLTVPFTV
+104 NLFNVKFLTVPFTV

-123 IISVFLLIW
+123 IISVFLIIW
-132 SRFFWLSI
+132 SRILWLSI
-140 LSRNHPIVS
+140 LSRNHQIVS
-149 SEERV
+149 SAERV

-170 SRHPENGLVV
+170 SRHPGHGFVV

-185 SPKKLRKRIRG
+185 SPRKLRKRIRG
-196 IPVLGNTD
+196 IPVLGNTS
-204 EIMPL
+204 EIMNL
-209 VEKMG
+209 VDKMG
-214 VRKVI
+214 VGKVI
-219 IAIPSADASTLRR
+219 IAIPSADAAALRR
-232 IFSKIDV
+232 IFSRIDV
-239 SKVKAQTLPSI
+239 EKVKVQTLPSI

-276 VQIDLNSL
+276 VQIDLGSL
-284 KDYVVGRTVLIT
+284 KDYIIGRNVLIT
-296 GAGGSIGSELCRQIS
+296 GAGGSIGSELCRQIA
-311 PLGPGR
+311 PLEPRR

-329 EISQE
+329 EIRQE
-334 IGSLFPDLKV
+334 IGTMFPDLNLC
-344 SQLIGDVADRSRM
+344 QLICDVADSSRM
-357 RYIFNKMRPQVV
+357 RYIFEAVKPEVV

-374 HKHVPIMEE
+374 HKHVPLMEE

-398 IASLADE
+398 IAGLASE
-405 FGVETMV
+405 FGVETV
-412 VISTDKAVRPSSVM
+412 VIISTDKAVKPSSVM

-443 SNTKFGI
+443 SKTKFGI

-490 IPEAVTLVLQAGA
+490 IPEAVSLVLQAGA
-503 FSGDGDV
+503 YSGGGDV

-531 AGYIPHQEI
+531 AGYVPQQEI

-557 VLTNEELIQTKHPKI
+557 VLSNEEFIQTKHPKI
-572 FRLKMNE
+572 FRLKTKE
-579 AMDEEALLKTVSR
+579 AMDEKTLLTIASR
-592 LRTAVE
+592 LRAAVDNN
-598 ESDFE
+598 DFD
-603 ELNRIT
+603 ELNKIT
-609 SEIVDDSTARID
+609 AEIVDDATVEISA
-621 DGCDSK
+621 GCDFR

>member
-1 MKSLTKLS
+1 M
-9 DLSGFKRNLLLL
+9 LLIL
-21 VVDSLIV
+21 DSAIV
-28 YFAYILGMYFRY
+28 YFAYVLGMYFRY
-40 GIFTLDEPEFF
+40 GIFTLDEPQFF

-60 IVVSLILNGVYRIAW
+60 IVASLILNGVYRIAW

-85 ILRAVIVGYAIG
+85 ILRAVAVGYAVG
-97 FLAGRFL
+97 FTAGRLL
-104 NLFEIRFLTVPFTV
+104 NLFNVKFLTVPFTV

-123 IISVFLLIW
+123 IISVFLIIW
-132 SRFFWLSI
+132 SRIVWLSI
-140 LSRNHPIVS
+140 LSRNHQIVS
-149 SEERV
+149 SAERV
-154 FIVGAGDAGTS
+154 LIVGAGDAGTS

-170 SRHPENGLVV
+170 SRHPEHGFVV

-185 SPKKLRKRIRG
+185 SPRKLRKRIRG
-196 IPVLGNTD
+196 IPVLGNTN
-204 EIMPL
+204 EIMDL
-209 VEKMG
+209 VDKMG
-214 VRKVI
+214 VGKVI
-219 IAIPSADASTLRR
+219 IAIPSADAATLRR
-232 IFSKIDV
+232 IFSRIDV
-239 SKVKAQTLPSI
+239 EKVKVQTLPSI

-270 LLGRES
+270 LLGRET
-276 VQIDLNSL
+276 VQIDLGSL
-284 KDYVVGRTVLIT
+284 KDYIVGRTVLIT
-296 GAGGSIGSELCRQIS
+296 GAGGSIGSELCRQIA
-311 PLGPGR
+311 PLEPRR
-317 LLLAGKGENSIY
+317 LLLAGRGENSIY
-329 EISQE
+329 EIRQE
-334 IGSLFPDLKV
+334 IGSLFPDLDLC
-344 SQLIGDVADRSRM
+344 QLICDVADSSRM
-357 RYIFNKMRPQVV
+357 RYIFETMKPEVV

-374 HKHVPIMEE
+374 HKHVPLMEE

-398 IASLADE
+398 IAGLASE

-412 VISTDKAVRPSSVM
+412 VISTDKAVKPSSVM

-443 SNTKFGI
+443 SKTKFGI

-490 IPEAVTLVLQAGA
+490 IPEAVSLVLQAGA
-503 FSGDGDV
+503 YSGGGDV

-531 AGYIPHQEI
+531 AGYVPQQEI

-557 VLTNEELIQTKHPKI
+557 VLSNEEFIQTKHPKI
-572 FRLKMNE
+572 FRLKTKE
-579 AMDEEALLKTVSR
+579 AMDEKTLLSIASR
-592 LRTAVE
+592 LRVAVDNN
-598 ESDFE
+598 DFE
-603 ELNRIT
+603 ELNKIT
-609 SEIVDDSTARID
+609 VEIVEDATVKISA
-621 DGCDSK
+621 GCDFR